1 MDLHLTGRRVLVS
14 GGSRGIRRA
23 IVEHFLAEG
32 AHVAFCARSQTGVAA
47 ASAAFGANAT
57 GAMVDV
63 TNPVQVQEWVTSSA
77 AQMGGL
83 DIVVPNVSALVGGE
97 DLATWQRAFNTDL
110 LGTIAM
116 VQAALPALRASSA
129 AAIVL
134 ISSVSGREIDL
145 FAEPYGVLKAA
156 LTHYGKTLSTRLA
169 RDGIRVNTV
178 APGNVYFTDGVWGDI
193 ERNDPAAF
201 AQSLAANPMGRMGTP
216 EEVARAVVFL
226 ASSAASFTTGTC
238 LLVDGGLTRGVQF

>member
-14 GGSRGIRRA
+14 GGSRGIGRA

-32 AHVAFCARSQTGVAA
+32 AQVSFCARSQAGVAA
-47 ASAAFGANAT
+47 ASAAFGANAI
-57 GAMVDV
+57 GAVVDV

-77 AQMGGL
+77 ERMGGL
-83 DIVVPNVSALVGGE
+83 DIVVPNVSALAGGE
-97 DLATWQRAFNTDL
+97 DLATWQRAFDTDL

-116 VQAALPALRASSA
+116 VQAALPALRSSSA

-156 LTHYGKTLSTRLA
+156 LTHYGKTLSTRLSK
-169 RDGIRVNTV
+169 DGIRVNTV

-193 ERNDPAAF
+193 ERNDPATF
-201 AQSLAANPMGRMGTP
+201 AACLAANPMGRMGTP
-216 EEVARAVVFL
+216 DEVARATVFL
-226 ASSAASFTTGTC
+226 ASSAASFTTGAC